1 MATSVT
7 SVLMVIAGA
16 VAIGLMFSKVCRPSN
31 RINPEE
37 EATSDAAEASNKKS
51 GDEASETKVSV
62 EVEQDAQGTD
72 KTSADETN
80 SDVKIERN
88 INEELDITAEPVADT
103 QETISNSTEIVNQ
116 DDATCDGVTMEVA
129 AISTENIENTMETA
143 SVEVHAEA
151 NASNLSQL
159 EPTIVCETS
168 LKGPTGTEMKNS
180 NSVPTGLSSPSI
192 LAAQQTEGIEAMPY
206 NEVSPENGGEMAAPN
221 AKLVKVEVR

>member
-31 RINPEE
+31 KINPEE
-37 EATSDAAEASNKKS
+37 EATTDAAEASNKKS

-62 EVEQDAQGTD
+62 EVEQDAQWTGD
-72 KTSADETN
+72 QDEIPETSADETN
-80 SDVKIERN
+80 SDVIIERN

-103 QETISNSTEIVNQ
+103 QEAISNSTEIVNQ
-116 DDATCDGVTMEVA
+116 DDATCDGVTMEEA
-129 AISTENIENTMETA
+129 AISTENIANTMETA

-151 NASNLSQL
+151 NDSNLPQP
-159 EPTIVCETS
+159 EPTIVCEAS
-168 LKGPTGTEMKNS
+168 LKG
-180 NSVPTGLSSPSI
+180 PTGLSSPSI
-192 LAAQQTEGIEAMPY
+192 LAAQQTEGIEAMPH